1 VLLGW
6 PSSVFLQR
14 MSRMHIRPFRTD
26 EIALIAICFTAS
38 ILLSIAVFLY
48 GMRSG
53 VKALEEMG

>member
-1 VLLGW
+1 
-6 PSSVFLQR
+6 VFLFR
-14 MSRMHIRPFRTD
+14 MSRIHVRPFRTD
-26 EIALIAICFTAS
+26 EIALILVCFTAS